1 LLLPGVGKNSCNGDA
16 RPLNV
21 NNSQRHAA
29 DFAVMALIVFSAGTM
44 ALRCHADAVQ
54 TRAVA
59 GSSMAWLVASE
70 PFRERE
76 PEAARTRM
84 PTLRFS

>member
-1 LLLPGVGKNSCNGDA
+1 
-16 RPLNV
+16 
-21 NNSQRHAA
+21 
-29 DFAVMALIVFSAGTM
+29 MALIVFSAGTI

-76 PEAARTRM
+76 PEAARTRDADA
-84 PTLRFS
+84 TLLVGRFTLVLS